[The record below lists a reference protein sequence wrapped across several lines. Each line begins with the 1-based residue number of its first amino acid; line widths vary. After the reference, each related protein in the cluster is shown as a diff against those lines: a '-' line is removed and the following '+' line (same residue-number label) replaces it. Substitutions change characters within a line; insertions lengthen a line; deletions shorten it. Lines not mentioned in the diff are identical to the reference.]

1 MSTTSTTASTNH
13 PHVPA
18 WKADLV
24 AELGEQ
30 LQNTGGSDPLDL
42 LEDLANPANDR
53 FAVTNVVRF
62 TLAVAVD
69 SQVALLRALRNR
81 GVLAEVPA

>member
-1 MSTTSTTASTNH
+1 MSTTSIFASTNH

-24 AELGEQ
+24 AEFAEQ
-30 LQNTGGSDPLDL
+30 LQNTGGNDP

-81 GVLAEVPA
+81 GTLTEVPA